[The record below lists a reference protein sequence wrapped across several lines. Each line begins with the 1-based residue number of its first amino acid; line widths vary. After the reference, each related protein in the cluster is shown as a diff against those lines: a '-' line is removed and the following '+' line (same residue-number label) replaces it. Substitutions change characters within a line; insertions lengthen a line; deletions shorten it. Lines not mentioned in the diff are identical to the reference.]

1 MECNICGKKDVLVR
15 AEIEGA
21 ILEVCQGCARYG
33 KILSRPPEL
42 KRSSP
47 VPQRRVIEPED
58 VEAVSADAGEKIRK
72 KREKLGLTQEQLA
85 RKVAEKE
92 SIVQKIETWA
102 MAIPIVMARKFE
114 KQLSLHLVEEAGPA
128 MVSMSKTP
136 GSIMTIG
143 DLIKKK
149 EG

>member
-42 KRSSP
+42 KRSP
-47 VPQRRVIEPED
+47 APQRRVREPED
-58 VEAVSADAGEKIRK
+58 GEAVAADAGDMIRK
-72 KREKLGLTQEQLA
+72 KREKLGLTQEQLGV
-85 RKVAEKE
+85 KVAEKE
-92 SIVQKIETWA
+92 SIIQKIETGA